1 MPLKGGIAGKEAII
15 NGLARSIADD
25 LMQGKALKYAVKQ
38 QVILLLAFLP
48 GLGLLLQF
56 NGVLAQAHVDSIDV
70 SVTNG
75 GTNPTYQWYVNSNL
89 IPGATSAS
97 FTNHEFFNND
107 SVYCL
112 VTASGPCGGLTTS
125 KYVIIRLLGVGV
137 AQVSSAASDVRLVP
151 NPNKGTFS
159 VTGNLGT
166 SIDQEVTLEV
176 TNMLGQVIYTGKTRT
191 QNGSINEHM
200 QLGSN
205 LPNGMYILDL
215 RSGTEKSVFH
225 FVIEQ

>member
-1 MPLKGGIAGKEAII
+1 
-15 NGLARSIADD
+15 
-25 LMQGKALKYAVKQ
+25 
-38 QVILLLAFLP
+38 
-48 GLGLLLQF
+48 
-56 NGVLAQAHVDSIDV
+56 
-70 SVTNG
+70 
-75 GTNPTYQWYVNSNL
+75 
-89 IPGATSAS
+89 
-97 FTNHEFFNND
+97 
-107 SVYCL
+107 
-112 VTASGPCGGLTTS
+112 
-125 KYVIIRLLGVGV
+125 VIIRLLGVGV
-137 AQVSSAASDVRLVP
+137 AQVSSASSDVRLVP

-191 QNGSINEHM
+191 QNGSINEHI